1 MERDAACHAE
11 QVHPGEEMDFT
22 FTPYDD
28 SENKLREAAEEI
40 VRAHDQF
47 PDARMSYI
55 RPAIER
61 LASALRDAEEPA

>member
-1 MERDAACHAE
+1 
-11 QVHPGEEMDFT
+11 MDFT